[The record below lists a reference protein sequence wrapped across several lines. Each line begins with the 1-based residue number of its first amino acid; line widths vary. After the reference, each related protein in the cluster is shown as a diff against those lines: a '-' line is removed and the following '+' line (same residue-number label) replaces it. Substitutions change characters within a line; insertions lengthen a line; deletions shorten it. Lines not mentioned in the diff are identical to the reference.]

1 MFCFFHFHAQ
11 VLKDN
16 VKMTKELAR
25 LTGQPL
31 ERVERDLG
39 RDFYLAG
46 PEAVSYGVIDEV
58 LKPHDVSGLP
68 VTVQCLYVKTVC
80 AV

>member
-1 MFCFFHFHAQ
+1 
-11 VLKDN
+11 
-16 VKMTKELAR
+16 MTRAMAR

-31 ERVERDLG
+31 ERIERDMK

-58 LKPHDVSGLP
+58 LKPHVRSTLECIAIVLVLDF
-68 VTVQCLYVKTVC
+68 Y
-80 AV
+80 